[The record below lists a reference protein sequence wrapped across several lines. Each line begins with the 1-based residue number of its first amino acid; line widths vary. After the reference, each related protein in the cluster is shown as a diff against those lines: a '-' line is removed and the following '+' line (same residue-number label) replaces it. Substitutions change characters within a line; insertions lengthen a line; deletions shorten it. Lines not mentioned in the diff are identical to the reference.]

1 MIAAKIHQQTMDK
14 VQNQALRI
22 ITGTMITSS
31 TEKMEQITEI
41 LSKRRE
47 KCKAL
52 AQVSKYKHSPEHLI
66 SAKKKTSG
74 RLKRSSFARDT
85 CTAETIL
92 DMTAW

>member
-66 SAKKKTSG
+66 SAKKNLQAGSKDQV
-74 RLKRSSFARDT
+74 LQ
-85 CTAETIL
+85 ETHVL
-92 DMTAW
+92 QRQYLT

>member
-41 LSKRRE
+41 LSKKRE

-66 SAKKKTSG
+66 SAKKKLQAGSKDQV
-74 RLKRSSFARDT
+74 LQ
-85 CTAETIL
+85 ETHVL
-92 DMTAW
+92 QRQYLT